1 MMRNILVLAAML
13 LALPMAAS
21 AVTYEE
27 DIATTIIL
35 RGYECGGRTV
45 TNVREVTDAQ
55 GNKTIWATCPNG
67 QRYRIDVQQERV
79 RVTPER

>member
-1 MMRNILVLAAML
+1 MMRIFPLLAAL
-13 LALPMAAS
+13 LLPFAAT
-21 AVTYEE
+21 AMTYEE

-45 TNVREVTDAQ
+45 TDVQEQVDAQ

-67 QRYRIDVQQERV
+67 QRYRIEV
-79 RVTPER
+79 RGEHVSVSPVR

>member
-1 MMRNILVLAAML
+1 MKHMLPFLAIML
-13 LALPMAAS
+13 LPVAAA

-35 RGYECGGRTV
+35 KGYDCGGRTV
-45 TNVREVTDAQ
+45 SNVEEEVDAQ

-67 QRYRIDVQQERV
+67 RRYRIEVRNERV
-79 RVTPER
+79 TVTPSR